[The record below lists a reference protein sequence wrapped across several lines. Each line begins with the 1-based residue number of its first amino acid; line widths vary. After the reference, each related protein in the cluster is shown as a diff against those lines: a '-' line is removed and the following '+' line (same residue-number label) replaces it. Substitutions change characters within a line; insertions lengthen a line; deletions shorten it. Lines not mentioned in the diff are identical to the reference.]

1 MAAHNGGN
9 VMEIDKETLD
19 KFRLKLRTKVRYH
32 VGRFCP
38 DEEDLVQETLVRF
51 LRFAE
56 DDKIR
61 NLGNPGAFLNGVCNN
76 VIMEYRRRLWR
87 EEPYDPD
94 LGKHGQ
100 SDDREAELV
109 EVREA
114 INAGLAQMSDRDHA
128 ILRAFYLEEKTKEE
142 ICRTLSATDTQFRV
156 ALFRAKE
163 RFRKIYRE
171 SLKQRPVR
179 SH

>member
-1 MAAHNGGN
+1 MD
-9 VMEIDKETLD
+9 IDKEAID
-19 KFRLKLRTKVRYH
+19 KFRLKLRIKVRYH

-56 DDKIR
+56 DDRIR
-61 NLGNPGAFLNGVCNN
+61 NLDNVGAFLNGVCKN

-87 EEPYDPD
+87 EEPYDLEFRED
-94 LGKHGQ
+94 GCAK
-100 SDDREAELV
+100 DRDTELL

-114 INAGLAQMSDRDHA
+114 VEAGLAQLSERDHA
-128 ILRAFYLEEKTKEE
+128 ILRAFYLEEKTRDE
-142 ICRTLSATDTQFRV
+142 ICNTLGATDTQFRV
-156 ALFRAKE
+156 ALFRAKQ
-163 RFRKIYRE
+163 RFRKIYHE
-171 SLKQRPVR
+171 SVKQRTVR